1 MGIQNTITMLSSD
14 ALMSSGVPESW
25 VVVAQALLATLM
37 TWGLTAAGAAVVF
50 LLEPQLLPD
59 PVKDAK
65 FKKSILDGML
75 GFAAG
80 VMLAASYWS
89 LLAPSIEAAAELGYA
104 GCAEPHAALDKDACI
119 EKGAQWS
126 DWSWFPAVVGLM
138 AGAIALSLTDKY
150 LPTDMVST
158 VMGSENEESDVYDP
172 KRKPADLQS
181 QRRVLL
187 LVVAITLHNLPEG
200 LAVGVAFGGIDGTS
214 MNFEKARAIAWGIGL
229 QNFPEG
235 LAGSLPLRGQ
245 GMGLWRSFMW
255 GQLSGAVEPLAGIL
269 GAILVQLARP
279 VLPYAL
285 AYAAGA
291 MIFVVLEELVPE
303 AHKNPDNKGVV
314 MAGVFVGFVT
324 MMAMDVGLG

>member
-1 MGIQNTITMLSSD
+1 
-14 ALMSSGVPESW
+14 LMSSGVPESW

-126 DWSWFPAVVGLM
+126 DWSWFPAMVGLM

-158 VMGSENEESDVYDP
+158 VMGSENEQSDVYDP

-187 LVVAITLHNLPEG
+187 LVVAVTLHNLPEG
-200 LAVGVAFGGIDGTS
+200 LAVGVSFGGIDGSAMTFS
-214 MNFEKARAIAWGIGL
+214 KACTIAWGIGL

-235 LAGSLPLRGQ
+235 LAVSMPLRGQ
-245 GMGLWRSFMW
+245 GMSLWRSFMW
-255 GQLSGAVEPLAGIL
+255 GQMSGAVEPIAGVF
-269 GAILVQLARP
+269 GALLVQFAKP

-285 AYAAGA
+285 AFAAGA
-291 MIFVVLEELVPE
+291 MIFVVMEDLVPE
-303 AHKNPDNKGVV
+303 AHKDPANKAVSTWGL
-314 MAGVFVGFVT
+314 FIGFCT
-324 MMAMDVGLG
+324 MMSMDVALG